1 MRLTRTAICA
11 GLLIGLAACGG
22 QEAADRNQAAAA
34 EEAPMANDMAAN
46 GAANAINAADP
57 HAGHDM
63 NDMNAMN
70 AMNEMNAAN
79 TAQ

>member
-1 MRLTRTAICA
+1 MRLATTAICT
-11 GLLIGLAACGG
+11 GLLIGLAGCGG
-22 QEAADRNQAAAA
+22 QEAADQNQAVAA

-46 GAANAINAADP
+46 GAANPVNAADP

-70 AMNEMNAAN
+70 AMNEMNSAN
-79 TAQ
+79 MAQ